1 MIRTMRVLL
10 PLLLFLSAWE
20 VGGVRDASATLAVD
34 TVVPLYTNL
43 GEHTY
48 PISTTNPQAQRYFD
62 QGIRLTYAFNHAE
75 AIRAYTEAARLDPS
89 CAMCQWGI
97 ALAHGPNINAP
108 MSEEG
113 GREAVAA
120 VRRAQAL
127 ANGATPV
134 ERALIEALSR
144 RYSAAP
150 DARRPSLDSAYA
162 TAMGEVAARFP
173 EDQEAATLYAEAL
186 MDLRP
191 WSYWTRDGQPEPGT
205 REILAS
211 LEGVLARNPNH
222 PGACHFYIHA
232 VEAAHPELAVPC
244 AERLA
249 GLMPGA
255 GHLVHMPAHIYI
267 RVGRWN
273 DAITHNEH
281 AVHVDEEY
289 IADQRPTG
297 VYPLAYYPHNY
308 HFLSFAATMAGR
320 SRQAITAARAVVE
333 RVDPAVAREVPE
345 LQGLIPYHHLVL
357 MTFGRWEDVLAL
369 PVPAEDLPFSR
380 AMAEY
385 ARGVAHAAGGDA
397 AAAQRSLGDVRAT
410 LAATTAEP
418 ARTVLEIAS
427 HALAGEIAHR
437 KGRHDEAIAQLTEA
451 MELEDGLIYMEPPFW
466 HSPVRHALG
475 AALLE
480 AGRPAEAEALYL
492 EDLRRFP
499 ENGWSLHGL
508 AASLRA
514 QGRDASEVERRF
526 ADAWNQ
532 ADVTLASSRF

>member
-1 MIRTMRVLL
+1 
-10 PLLLFLSAWE
+10 
-20 VGGVRDASATLAVD
+20 
-34 TVVPLYTNL
+34 
-43 GEHTY
+43 
-48 PISTTNPQAQRYFD
+48 
-62 QGIRLTYAFNHAE
+62 
-75 AIRAYTEAARLDPS
+75 
-89 CAMCQWGI
+89 
-97 ALAHGPNINAP
+97 
-108 MSEEG
+108 
-113 GREAVAA
+113 
-120 VRRAQAL
+120 
-127 ANGATPV
+127 
-134 ERALIEALSR
+134 
-144 RYSAAP
+144 
-150 DARRPSLDSAYA
+150 
-162 TAMGEVAARFP
+162 
-173 EDQEAATLYAEAL
+173 
-186 MDLRP
+186 
-191 WSYWTRDGQPEPGT
+191 
-205 REILAS
+205 
-211 LEGVLARNPNH
+211 
-222 PGACHFYIHA
+222 

-369 PVPAEDLPFSR
+369 PVPAEDLPFAR